1 MKLAISVLDGDPKTF
16 RETFENFTDSWR
28 SLRYTL
34 KNGLSLML
42 KKGHQMNNSND
53 HSGLKRRKIV
63 QKYIHELLYAI
74 VVFLKWFLYSDFDWF
89 ILAHCENDADISQT
103 RDDHFTLTLTFLHV
117 VALAR
122 KKQPLLDF
130 LDQEISMEDWLEPV
144 NIRKSN
150 SF

>member
-1 MKLAISVLDGDPKTF
+1 MKLAISVLDGDHKTF

-63 QKYIHELLYAI
+63 QKEWLYAI

-89 ILAHCENDADISQT
+89 ILAHCENYADVSQT
-103 RDDHFTLTLTFLHV
+103 RDDRFTLTLTFLHV